1 MTMEVGGAAGR
12 QGTPALFLVASACVL
27 RAVPGVGAG
36 MTALYGLAVRDGGGG
51 GARAALDYCAG
62 AADAQ
67 AGVGVF
73 VNLR

>member
-1 MTMEVGGAAGR
+1 MAPQDDKAR
-12 QGTPALFLVASACVL
+12 RHSSSSLLLACCVL
-27 RAVPGVGAG
+27 CLAWALG